1 MLERL
6 DHNGIVELRLA
17 RAPVNALNLDLLNA
31 LQQAIE
37 AAPDQGARALI
48 LSGRAGL
55 FSAGLDLPW
64 LLQQDITQV
73 EATWAAFIGT
83 CRALASS
90 PLLSVAAI
98 GGHSP
103 AGGAVLG
110 LYCDQRIMAQ
120 GDYRIGLNEVA
131 VGLFVPEAIQYALR
145 RLIGIRQAERL
156 LLSGAMIPAT
166 RAHQI
171 GLVDELVAA
180 DAVVPRA
187 LEGLQTLLQLPQT
200 AQQITRRIARQDL
213 IDSIT
218 DPARIDLPAFL
229 QSWRN
234 PQTQTTLQTVVARL
248 GKG

>member
-6 DHNGIVELRLA
+6 DHDGIVELRLA
-17 RAPVNALNLDLLNA
+17 RAPVNALNLDLLRA

-37 AAPDQGARALI
+37 AAPDEGARALI
-48 LSGRAGL
+48 LSGRPGL
-55 FSAGLDLPW
+55 FTAGLDLPW
-64 LLQQDITQV
+64 LLQQNIEQV
-73 EATWAAFIGT
+73 HATWDAFIGC
-83 CRALASS
+83 CRALAAS

-145 RLIGIRQAERL
+145 RLIGARQAERL
-156 LLSGAMIPAT
+156 LLAGAMIPAAQ
-166 RAHQI
+166 AHQI
-171 GLVDELVAA
+171 GLVDELVSA
-180 DAVVPRA
+180 DSVVPRA
-187 LEGLQTLLQLPQT
+187 REWLQTLLQLPQA
-200 AQQITRRIARQDL
+200 AQQTTRRIARQDL
-213 IDSIT
+213 LDAIS
-218 DPARIDLPAFL
+218 DPARIDLPGFL

-248 GKG
+248 VKG